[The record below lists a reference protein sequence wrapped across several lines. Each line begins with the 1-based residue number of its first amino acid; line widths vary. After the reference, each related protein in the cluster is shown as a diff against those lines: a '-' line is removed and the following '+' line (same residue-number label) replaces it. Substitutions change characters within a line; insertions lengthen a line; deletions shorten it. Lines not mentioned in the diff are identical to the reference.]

1 MSRIRL
7 VEIGAARAVDRTP
20 RPSLLASAG
29 VPILVAAGPHGH
41 DATIYANVYA
51 RVRRRYA
58 SGDQHLRPSARRNRM
73 ERREELRGGL
83 WITGA
88 LNRANRRVP
97 LTNLFSLWWPGAGS
111 APSTFRFPDGL
122 IPPHTSETERA

>member
-1 MSRIRL
+1 
-7 VEIGAARAVDRTP
+7 
-20 RPSLLASAG
+20 
-29 VPILVAAGPHGH
+29 
-41 DATIYANVYA
+41 
-51 RVRRRYA
+51 
-58 SGDQHLRPSARRNRM
+58 M

-111 APSTFRFPDGL
+111 APSTFRFSVGQ
-122 IPPHTSETERA
+122 IPPRMRRTKLV

>member
-73 ERREELRGGL
+73 ERREELRGG
-83 WITGA
+83 GA
-88 LNRANRRVP
+88 LDDRGSEPSEPARSP
-97 LTNLFSLWWPGAGS
+97 HESLQSVVARGGV
-111 APSTFRFPDGL
+111 STVDLP
-122 IPPHTSETERA
+122 ISS

>member
-51 RVRRRYA
+51 RV
-58 SGDQHLRPSARRNRM
+58 
-73 ERREELRGGL
+73 
-83 WITGA
+83 
-88 LNRANRRVP
+88 
-97 LTNLFSLWWPGAGS
+97 
-111 APSTFRFPDGL
+111 
-122 IPPHTSETERA
+122 